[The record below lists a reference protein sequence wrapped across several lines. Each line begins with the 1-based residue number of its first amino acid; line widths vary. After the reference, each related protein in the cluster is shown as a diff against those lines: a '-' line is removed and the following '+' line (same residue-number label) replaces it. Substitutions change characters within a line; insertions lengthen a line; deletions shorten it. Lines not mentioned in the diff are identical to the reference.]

1 MQPLLLLMVFLLS
14 PRAEAG
20 EIIGGHEANHFH
32 GYMAYLRIN
41 SSKSE
46 YCGGF
51 LLCEDI
57 LLTAA
62 RCWGSSITVI
72 LGAHNI
78 KQKETTQQE
87 IRMKRAI
94 RHPNYNNP
102 PYANDIMLLQLE
114 NMAKLNNAVWAIKM
128 PTRRNEVYPGMV
140 CSVAGW
146 GYLGVNT
153 SGDGKLHYV
162 KLEIQSKEECTSR
175 YKHYNNTIQIC
186 GGDPKKIQTTFKGDS
201 GGPLICNN
209 MAQGIV
215 SYGKNNGKPPGVYTR
230 ISKFLPWM
238 EKTMKRLKLLRSD

>member
-1 MQPLLLLMVFLLS
+1 MSQIY
-14 PRAEAG
+14 EAAVPEIMG
-20 EIIGGHEANHFH
+20 EHEAKLHSH
-32 GYMAYLRIN
+32 PYMAYLQLLNKGKKR
-41 SSKSE
+41 
-46 YCGGF
+46 CGGVLMQENF
-51 LLCEDI
+51 V
-57 LLTAA
+57 LTAA
-62 RCWGSSITVI
+62 HCSGSSITVI

-114 NMAKLNNAVWAIKM
+114 KMAKLNNAVWAIKM
-128 PTRRNEVYPGMV
+128 PTRRNE
-140 CSVAGW
+140 
-146 GYLGVNT
+146 
-153 SGDGKLHYV
+153 
-162 KLEIQSKEECTSR
+162 E
-175 YKHYNNTIQIC
+175 
-186 GGDPKKIQTTFKGDS
+186 DS